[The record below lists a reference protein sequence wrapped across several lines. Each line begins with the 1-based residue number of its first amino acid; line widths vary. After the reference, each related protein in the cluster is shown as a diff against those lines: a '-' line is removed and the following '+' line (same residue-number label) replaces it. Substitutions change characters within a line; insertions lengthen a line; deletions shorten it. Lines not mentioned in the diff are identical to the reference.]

1 MEFGEDSEQGPPN
14 APESTS
20 GGWAPEG
27 SPAGA
32 LIEWAWAPRHLP
44 LFETSAKIDLSTQ
57 KMGFVF
63 ANEF

>member
-1 MEFGEDSEQGPPN
+1 MEFGEEQGPPN

-20 GGWAPEG
+20 GGWAPKG
-27 SPAGA
+27 GPAGA

-44 LFETSAKIDLSTQ
+44 LFETPAKIDFSTQ